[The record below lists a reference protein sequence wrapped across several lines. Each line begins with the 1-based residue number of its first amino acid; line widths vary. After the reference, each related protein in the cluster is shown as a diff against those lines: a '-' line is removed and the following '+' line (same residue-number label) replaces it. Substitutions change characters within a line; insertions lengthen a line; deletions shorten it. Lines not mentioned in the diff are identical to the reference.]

1 MSEKK
6 TGPETFDESKKY
18 IYKRKDT
25 KYTKGNT
32 VAAKYALD
40 DDGNLKDDYERF
52 DTDAYAEYKESNRQR
67 LAQEQA
73 EKDKQV
79 NRYIGEVETNPL
91 DNFDL
96 PTYNMKLYMIGP
108 GSKQASGGN
117 ETQPEA
123 GSGEANSGD
132 DARKDQP
139 EKGTL
144 VTSGSGYLN
153 NAIRST
159 PEQTVVLAQT
169 GVTEVGID
177 ALELITVP
185 GGSGGKGEQK
195 TLNFQITQPMAADF
209 LDQIVKARTYLG
221 APPDAGDCPLF
232 LEINFMGRTAD
243 PTIEDNGGQPVVTSG
258 IFSGK
263 EQNLGP
269 YIFPLEIVSINLEI
283 TESGTVYDFETVVVD
298 DLYVADRFYR
308 VREAMTITGSTIY
321 EMLKDLEDQW
331 NARAAKNK
339 DKPTEQ
345 ISFGLENDTV
355 PGLAIADQSLD
366 ILDTAENL
374 NKVINK
380 DFNEAADTKDGK
392 EEAQTKRENKVDVEK
407 NPETGKITLDIK
419 ENITMDRILGILL
432 SMNKEFMIKSS
443 RSEDPTDPKKENADP
458 TKPIMWYR
466 IEGTM
471 EYLDYNAKAKA
482 YGRKAFMLPETYL
495 TPKTDIA
502 LFPWEIETNNNLT
515 PDETKIRVNQMN
527 VKKAYE
533 YIFTGRNDQILG
545 VNLSYKEGLALLLPP
560 ERGMLGD
567 ISLNAKNILN
577 SSPVPKNEKM
587 AAEGLDDLK
596 EAAEGGNFFDK
607 LKQLKNDLNKGSGML
622 EKFGQAA
629 QAVLGATGNGAFTD
643 SDIKDLIQNTNGK
656 SAERLKTLL
665 EDKTNAQKVADA
677 LTDKKNTTNQ
687 ANVVTQTDIFT
698 PGSSGF
704 IYGGDLIGE
713 NKYTEQLNEKG
724 KKFKGQSTAPA
735 SGGGSGSPTKT
746 EEAGKSAGSAIAE
759 IMKKDEE
766 KAVNQKGQE
775 RYSTSF
781 ANVGTTKGIK
791 NNLFTYLYDQH
802 QAVDFL
808 MRLDLTVRGD
818 PYWLGREPQPEGDNL
833 RPVGQNSSTSD
844 SVVNESTDN
853 FFLFSL
859 NSPRLYDP
867 NTEDE
872 DYNTGL
878 WIKEGDGTSYML
890 SGIYRV
896 KQVLHKFN
904 NGRYEIDIESV
915 KETAISLSNLARAEG
930 KFGFQVSQGELRKRA
945 EASGAGSYT
954 SSDGFKIGNQDHEFV
969 KGKLAQSQNKGKT
982 AEDLL
987 GEGQIDQAEYDAY
1000 KAHLKEEK
1008 RKKDEAERRKKD
1020 RQKDRQGG
1028 TRG

>member
-1 MSEKK
+1 MSSAITPIVEMVKNAK
-6 TGPETFDESKKY
+6 EYEGDKY

-40 DDGNLKDDYERF
+40 EEGNLKEGYTRE
-52 DTDAYAEYKESNRQR
+52 DTAGFATYKDIKRS
-67 LAQEQA
+67 LAAQEQS

-79 NRYIGEVETNPL
+79 NKYVGEVETNPL

-96 PTYNMKLYMIGP
+96 STYNLKLYMIGP

-117 ETQPEA
+117 ENQAEA
-123 GSGEANSGD
+123 GSGTQNSGD
-132 DARKDQP
+132 EARQDQP
-139 EKGTL
+139 KKGTL

-153 NAIRST
+153 NAVRST

-177 ALELITVP
+177 NLELITVP

-232 LEINFMGRTAD
+232 LEINFMGRTANASEED
-243 PTIEDNGGQPVVTSG
+243 IGGEPTITSG
-258 IFSGK
+258 MISGK
-263 EQNLGP
+263 EMSMGP

-308 VREAMTITGSTIY
+308 TREAMTITGSTIY

-345 ISFGLENDTV
+345 ISFGLEDGDTV
-355 PGLAIADQSLD
+355 PGLAIADQTLD
-366 ILDTAENL
+366 IIGTAENL
-374 NKVINK
+374 SKVINK
-380 DFNEAADTKDGK
+380 DFNEAEDTKEGK

-432 SMNKEFMIKSS
+432 SMNKEFMINAS
-443 RSEDPTDPKKENADP
+443 RSVDPTNPGEKIASATKE
-458 TKPIMWYR
+458 ILWYR
-466 IEGTM
+466 FEGTM
-471 EYLDYNAKAKA
+471 EYLDYNAEAKA
-482 YGRKAFMLPETYL
+482 YGRKAYMLPETYK

-502 LFPWEIETNNNLT
+502 LFPWEVKTNNNLT
-515 PDETKIRVNQMN
+515 PEETKTRVNQMN

-545 VNLSYKEGLALLLPP
+545 VNLSYKEGIALLLPP

-596 EAAEGGNFFDK
+596 EAASGGNFFDK
-607 LKQLKNDLNKGSGML
+607 LKQLKNDLNKGAGML

-629 QAVLGATGNGAFTD
+629 QSVLGAVGNGAFTD

-656 SAERLKTLL
+656 SAQRLKTLL

-677 LTDKKNTTNQ
+677 LTDKKNATNQ

-724 KKFKGQSTAPA
+724 EKFKGQATAPA
-735 SGGGSGSPTKT
+735 SGGGSNATSTSNEDFVGPKRP
-746 EEAGKSAGSAIAE
+746 EEQ
-759 IMKKDEE
+759 
-766 KAVNQKGQE
+766 AVNQKSQE
-775 RYSTSF
+775 RYSTGF
-781 ANVGTTKGIK
+781 ANVGTVSGIK

-808 MRLDLTVRGD
+808 MKLDLTVRGD
-818 PYWLGREPQPEGDNL
+818 PYWLGREPQPAGDNL
-833 RPVGQNSSTSD
+833 RPVGQNSKTSD
-844 SVVNESTDN
+844 STVNESTDN

-859 NSPRLYDP
+859 NSPRLFDP

-896 KQVLHKFN
+896 KQVLHKFT

-915 KETAISLSNLARAEG
+915 KETAISLSNLARRDGNFEYS
-930 KFGFQVSQGELRKRA
+930 VSQGELRKRA
-945 EASGAGSYT
+945 EDSGAGSYT

-969 KGKLAQSQNKGKT
+969 KGKMAQSQNKGKS

-987 GEGQIDQAEYDAY
+987 GEGQISQAEYDAY
-1000 KAHLKEEK
+1000 KAYEKEEK

-1028 TRG
+1028 TTG

>member
-1 MSEKK
+1 MSAIKPILEMVKNSQDYE
-6 TGPETFDESKKY
+6 GDKY
-18 IYKRKDT
+18 IYKRKQGSRV
-25 KYTKGNT
+25 YEVNS
-32 VAAKYALD
+32 KYALD
-40 DDGNLKDDYERF
+40 EEGNLKEGYSRE
-52 DTDAYAEYKESNRQR
+52 DTVGFATYKDLKRGFA
-67 LAQEQA
+67 AQEQA

-79 NRYIGEVETNPL
+79 NRYVGEVETNPL

-96 PTYNMKLYMIGP
+96 STYNLKLYMIGP
-108 GSKQASGGN
+108 GSKQSSGGN
-117 ETQPEA
+117 ENQAEA

-132 DARKDQP
+132 DARQDQP
-139 EKGTL
+139 KKGTL

-153 NAIRST
+153 NAVRST
-159 PEQTVVLAQT
+159 PEETVVLAQT

-177 ALELITVP
+177 NLELITVP

-232 LEINFMGRTAD
+232 LEINFVGRTANAFEED
-243 PTIEDNGGQPVVTSG
+243 LGGEPTITSG
-258 IFSGK
+258 MVNGK
-263 EQNLGP
+263 EVNMGP
-269 YIFPLEIVSINLEI
+269 YIFPLEIVSIGLEV

-308 VREAMTITGSTIY
+308 TREAMTITGSTIY

-331 NARAAKNK
+331 NTRAAKNK
-339 DKPTEQ
+339 DEPTEQ
-345 ISFGLENDTV
+345 ISFGLDDGDTV
-355 PGLAIADQSLD
+355 PGLKIADQTLD

-380 DFNEAADTKDGK
+380 DFNEAEDTKDGK
-392 EEAQTKRENKVDVEK
+392 EEAQSKRENKVDVEK

-432 SMNKEFMIKSS
+432 SMNKEFMIRSS
-443 RSEDPTDPKKENADP
+443 RSKDPTDPGKEEAEA
-458 TKPIMWYR
+458 TKPILWYR
-466 IEGTM
+466 FEGTM

-482 YGRKAFMLPETYL
+482 YGRKAYMLPETYE
-495 TPKTDIA
+495 TQKTDIA

-515 PDETKIRVNQMN
+515 PEETKTRVNQMN
-527 VKKAYE
+527 IKKAYE

-545 VNLSYKEGLALLLPP
+545 VNLSYKEGIALLLPP

-596 EAAEGGNFFDK
+596 EAASGGNFFDK
-607 LKQLKNDLNKGSGML
+607 LKQLKNDLNKGAGML

-629 QAVLGATGNGAFTD
+629 QSVLGAVGNGAFTD

-656 SAERLKTLL
+656 SAQRLKTLL

-677 LTDKKNTTNQ
+677 LTDKKNATNQ

-704 IYGGDLIGE
+704 IYGGDLVGD

-724 KKFKGQSTAPA
+724 EKFKGQATAPA
-735 SGGGSGSPTKT
+735 SGGGGGTGTAVGGAAAGAAAAKKA
-746 EEAGKSAGSAIAE
+746 EEE
-759 IMKKDEE
+759 
-766 KAVNQKGQE
+766 AVNQKGQE
-775 RYSTSF
+775 RYSTGF

-808 MRLDLTVRGD
+808 MKLDLTVRGD
-818 PYWLGREPQPEGDNL
+818 PYWLGREPQPAGDNL
-833 RPVGQNSSTSD
+833 RPVGQNSTTNDST
-844 SVVNESTDN
+844 VNESTDN

-859 NSPRLYDP
+859 NSPRLFDP

-896 KQVLHKFN
+896 KQVLHKFT

-915 KETAISLSNLARAEG
+915 KETAISLSNLARVEG
-930 KFGFQVSQGELRKRA
+930 KFGFEVSQGELRKRA

-969 KGKLAQSQNKGKT
+969 KGKMAQSQNNGKS

-987 GEGQIDQAEYDAY
+987 GEGQISQAEYDAY
-1000 KAHLKEEK
+1000 KAYEKEEK
-1008 RKKDEAERRKKD
+1008 QKKDEAERRKKD

-1028 TRG
+1028 TTG